1 MSRMAALDKGM
12 GDLGMAVGPARS
24 ITALARKVSPARR
37 GPAPAAITRR
47 LPPVPRSRKA
57 VWGRRLVAFAWPVL
71 LLTGWAFRSRLID
84 ALALVVN
91 LGLGFLLAITGFA
104 LAVAALVEI
113 WRRGSRGLGAA
124 AGAILLGL
132 PLLGLAA
139 AAGAALTV
147 YPPINSISTD
157 PENAPAFR
165 AAAAM
170 RQAAGAAEPGDR
182 ARLAAQQR
190 AAYPDIAPL
199 QLETDAET
207 AYTQALA
214 LVQEK
219 GWVVLQTQPPTQRV
233 KRGRI
238 EATAFTAML
247 RFPDD
252 VVIELAD
259 SGTATRV
266 DMRSASRFGRHD
278 LGQNPRRI
286 RSFLAELK
294 TRVEEETESE

>member
-1 MSRMAALDKGM
+1 MT
-12 GDLGMAVGPARS
+12 VGPARS
-24 ITALARKVSPARR
+24 IAALARKVSPARR
-37 GPAPAAITRR
+37 GPPPVAITRR
-47 LPPVPRSRKA
+47 LPPIPLSRKA

-84 ALALVVN
+84 PLALVVN
-91 LGLGFLLAITGFA
+91 LGLGFAMAVTGFV

-124 AGAILLGL
+124 VTAIFVGL

-139 AAGAALTV
+139 AAGAALAI
-147 YPPINSISTD
+147 YPPINSIATD
-157 PENAPAFR
+157 PDHAPAFR

-170 RQAAGAAEPGDR
+170 RQAAGAAEPTDR

-199 QLETDAET
+199 VLETDAET

-252 VVIELAD
+252 VVIEVSD
-259 SGTATRV
+259 TGVATRV

-278 LGQNPRRI
+278 LSQNARRI
-286 RSFLAELK
+286 RSFLADLK
-294 TRVEEETESE
+294 TRVDEETESE